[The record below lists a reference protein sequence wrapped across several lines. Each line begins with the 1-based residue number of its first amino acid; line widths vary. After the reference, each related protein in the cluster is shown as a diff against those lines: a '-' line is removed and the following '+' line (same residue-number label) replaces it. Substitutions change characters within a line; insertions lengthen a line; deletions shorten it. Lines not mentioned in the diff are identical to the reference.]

1 MENPNLKEK
10 LFEQIKE
17 QKESKITFVSLLS
30 KLLDSQRQTH
40 IFHLQT
46 KSFAEHKALQDY
58 YDAIGGLV
66 DGLVESAQGKYGILT
81 GWKSFPT
88 QEYQSSEQCITYLKT
103 LLIDVASAYNIV
115 KDTYLQNQLDEVTAL
130 INSTLYKL
138 RFLK

>member
-1 MENPNLKEK
+1 MDNLKEK
-10 LFEQIKE
+10 LYEEIKQ
-17 QKESKITFVSLLS
+17 QKESKSSLITLVSR
-30 KLLDSQRQTH
+30 LLDSQRQTH

-66 DGLVESAQGKYGILT
+66 DGIVESYQGKYGILT
-81 GWKSFPT
+81 GWKSVGT
-88 QEYQSSEQCITYLKT
+88 QEYQSSEQVISYLKA
-103 LLIDVASAYNIV
+103 LGDEVAKVFSIV
-115 KDTYLQNQLDEVTAL
+115 KDTYIQNQLDEVTAL

>member
-1 MENPNLKEK
+1 MGNLKER
-10 LFEQIKE
+10 LFEEIKN
-17 QKESKITFVSLLS
+17 QKESKSSLITLVSR
-30 KLLDSQRQTH
+30 LLDSQRQTH

-66 DGLVESAQGKYGILT
+66 DGIVESYQGKYGILT
-81 GWKSFPT
+81 GWKSVGT
-88 QEYQSSEQCITYLKT
+88 QEYQSSEQVISYLKS
-103 LLIDVASAYNIV
+103 LADEVSKVFSIV
-115 KDTYLQNQLDEVTAL
+115 KDTYIQNQLDEVTAL

>member
-1 MENPNLKEK
+1 MDNFKEK
-10 LFEQIKE
+10 LYEQIKE
-17 QKESKITFVSLLS
+17 QKETKSSLISLVSR
-30 KLLDSQRQTH
+30 LLDSQRQTH

-66 DGLVESAQGKYGILT
+66 DGIVESYQGKYGILT
-81 GWKSFPT
+81 GWKSVGT
-88 QEYQSSEQCITYLKT
+88 QEYQSSEQVITYLKA
-103 LLIDVASAYNIV
+103 LADEVAKVFSIV
-115 KDTYLQNQLDEVTAL
+115 KDTYIQNQLDEVTAL

>member
-1 MENPNLKEK
+1 MENLKDK

-17 QKESKITFVSLLS
+17 QKDFKTNFISLMS
-30 KLLDSQRQTH
+30 RLLDSQRQTH

-58 YDAIGGLV
+58 YDAIDGLV

-81 GWKSFPT
+81 GWKSVGT
-88 QEYQSSEQCITYLKT
+88 QEYQSSEQLISYLKS
-103 LLIDVASAYNIV
+103 LADEVSKVFSIV
-115 KDTYLQNQLDEVTAL
+115 KDTYIQNQLDEVTTL

>member
-1 MENPNLKEK
+1 MENLKDK

-17 QKESKITFVSLLS
+17 QKDFKTNFISLMS
-30 KLLDSQRQTH
+30 RLLDSQRQTH

-58 YDAIGGLV
+58 YDAIDGLV

-81 GWKSFPT
+81 GWKSVGT
-88 QEYQSSEQCITYLKT
+88 QEYQSSEQVISYLKS
-103 LLIDVASAYNIV
+103 LADEVAKVYSIV
-115 KDTYLQNQLDEVTAL
+115 KDTYIQNQLDEVTAL

>member
-1 MENPNLKEK
+1 MDNFKEK
-10 LFEQIKE
+10 LYEQIKE
-17 QKESKITFVSLLS
+17 QKETKSSLITLVSR
-30 KLLDSQRQTH
+30 LLDSQRQTH

-66 DGLVESAQGKYGILT
+66 DGIVESYQGKYGILT
-81 GWKSFPT
+81 GWKSVGT
-88 QEYQSSEQCITYLKT
+88 QEYQSSEQVITYLKS
-103 LLIDVASAYNIV
+103 LADEVSKVFSIV
-115 KDTYLQNQLDEVTAL
+115 KDTYIQNQLDEVTAL

>member
-1 MENPNLKEK
+1 MDNFKEK
-10 LFEQIKE
+10 LYEQIKE
-17 QKESKITFVSLLS
+17 QKETKSSLITLVSR
-30 KLLDSQRQTH
+30 LLDSQRQTH

-66 DGLVESAQGKYGILT
+66 DGIVESYQGKYGILT
-81 GWKSFPT
+81 GWKSVGT
-88 QEYQSSEQCITYLKT
+88 QEYQSSEQVISYLKSLADEVT
-103 LLIDVASAYNIV
+103 KVFSIV
-115 KDTYLQNQLDEVTAL
+115 KDTYIQNQLDEVTAL